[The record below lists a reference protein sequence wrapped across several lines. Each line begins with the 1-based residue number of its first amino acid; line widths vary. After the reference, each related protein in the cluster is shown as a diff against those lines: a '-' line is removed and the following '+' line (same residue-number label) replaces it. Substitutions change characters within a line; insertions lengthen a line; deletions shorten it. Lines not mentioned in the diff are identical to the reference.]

1 MDLKLPVPWLCGSR
15 NTKHRREDHSQI
27 CLLGASILNRCRCSV
42 FRSTFM
48 QVHRIDRMFIRCCY
62 IYLLQWALL
71 QARSHNPALM
81 EFQETST
88 SQVEYTSKSSNELAG
103 HVVLLCP
110 LVLMSS
116 LTLKK
121 FFEISMPSTPQFES
135 LRKSWIWKYKTTMP
149 ATVARTAR
157 TDATWPGNAPFSW
170 VCLIFRYT
178 FQVLT

>member
-1 MDLKLPVPWLCGSR
+1 MDLKLY
-15 NTKHRREDHSQI
+15 QY
-27 CLLGASILNRCRCSV
+27 LGCVAIRSIGEKTIPRSVHQFWTDDADALSFAALSCKCTESTECSSDV
-42 FRSTFM
+42 
-48 QVHRIDRMFIRCCY
+48 
-62 IYLLQWALL
+62 A
-71 QARSHNPALM
+71 
-81 EFQETST
+81 TST
-88 SQVEYTSKSSNELAG
+88 SFSGHCFRHEAIILHSWNSKKRPPLKLNTLQNLQMNLPAMLFY
-103 HVVLLCP
+103 LLCP

-116 LTLKK
+116 LTPKK